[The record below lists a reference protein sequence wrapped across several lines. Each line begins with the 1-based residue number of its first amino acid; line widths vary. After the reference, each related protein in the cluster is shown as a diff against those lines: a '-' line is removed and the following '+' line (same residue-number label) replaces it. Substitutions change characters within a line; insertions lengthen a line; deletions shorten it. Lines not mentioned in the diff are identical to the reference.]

1 MKGYINISKALHF
14 LIGEVLLESS
24 YISVPMM
31 IFIFL
36 ICVVILTLLSL
47 YFMREAIEQQEFSL
61 MWAGLLMAAG
71 TVGVYLVA
79 GNYAGYMMRS
89 HDQVAIEQA
98 YDSIRWY
105 VETEEAS
112 EPQVYVSDA
121 VMVAPTVKTP

>member
-1 MKGYINISKALHF
+1 
-14 LIGEVLLESS
+14 
-24 YISVPMM
+24 M
-31 IFIFL
+31 IFILL
-36 ICVVILTLLSL
+36 IFVVILTLLAL

-61 MWAGLLMAAG
+61 MWAGVLMAAAAAG

-79 GNYAGYMMRS
+79 GNYTGYMMRS

-105 VETEEAS
+105 VEAEEAS

-121 VMVAPTVKTP
+121 VVMAPKDKNP